1 MSAQLKSVITHSFNI
16 IEGNSI
22 EVRSQYYKQL
32 NKYCRQIIRAINK
45 PCNEKDLSYYMSQLE
60 LSKKEMQY
68 VQDKFFSMFVA
79 SVIPKEEAMV
89 LIAKKPTD
97 Y

>member
-1 MSAQLKSVITHSFNI
+1 MSAKLKSVITHPFNI
-16 IEGNSI
+16 IEGSSI
-22 EVRSQYYKQL
+22 EVKSQYYKQL

-45 PCNEKDLSYYMSQLE
+45 PCNEKDLSYYLSQLE
-60 LSKKEMQY
+60 LSKKEMKY

-79 SVIPKEEAMV
+79 AVPKDEAMV
-89 LIAKKPTD
+89 LIAKKITD